1 MYAYNKGTNG
11 EQTSSEYHNVQPSVN
26 GQISNPE
33 SIVQRNP
40 NSPTTESTK
49 EKDIDLVQIFNRQLP
64 NPLISIQAGIRTKHR
79 SRIEL
84 VNQTGI
90 ELINKNLV
98 REIDNRHLPDILT
111 AFYKNTE
118 RTTEHESN

>member
-1 MYAYNKGTNG
+1 M
-11 EQTSSEYHNVQPSVN
+11 
-26 GQISNPE
+26 
-33 SIVQRNP
+33 QRNP